1 MKKALKILL
10 PIGILALAIGITVLM
25 LIFQKEAPRRSFQ
38 APPREVIVRPLV
50 KEDYQIVLESQGTV
64 RARTTSAFISE
75 VRGRII
81 SISPNFREGAFF
93 EDGEVLATIDPS
105 DYETELIVAQAA
117 AAQAELALAQE
128 EARSDQARRDWERLN
143 PGVPANRLT
152 LREPQLNQ
160 AAAALASAQ
169 ARIKSAAANLA
180 RTSIK
185 APFAGRLLSKNV
197 DVGQYVSPGVELAR
211 GYAVDFAE
219 VRLPLTATQ
228 YSYLDMP
235 SIYRGEN
242 PTIEEGPQVTL
253 ELEVAGETHRWAG
266 RIVRAEGS
274 VDPRSRQLFVVA
286 QIDNPYGRT
295 TTDRPPLK
303 VGSFVNASLIGKVL
317 KDVFVLPR
325 NLLRENSYVL
335 TVAREEGGDVLRRKK
350 VEIVW
355 QNDEVVVVNQGL
367 LPGELL
373 CLTQVPIALE
383 NYPVRS
389 GLESES
395 NDQPAPAP
403 ERRGPPASSSANSG
417 GGGFAG
423 LLAAIP
429 PDKPLPPELKAKLS
443 AAIKA
448 AETGDRSQMR
458 PVMGELRDWAKAN
471 DVELPS
477 FGRR

>member
-1 MKKALKILL
+1 MKKALKILI
-10 PIGILALAIGITVLM
+10 PIGILALAIAITILM
-25 LIFQKEAPRRSFQ
+25 FAFKKEARRRNFQ
-38 APPREVIVRPLV
+38 AQPREVVARPLV

-64 RARTTSAFISE
+64 QARTTSSFISE
-75 VRGRII
+75 VRGRIT

-93 EDGEVLATIDPS
+93 ENGEVLIEIDPS

-117 AAQAELALAQE
+117 SAQAELALTQE
-128 EARSDQARRDWERLN
+128 QARSDQARRDWERLN

-152 LREPQLNQ
+152 LREPQLKQ
-160 AAAALASAQ
+160 VAAALASAN
-169 ARIKSAAANLA
+169 ARIKTAESNLA

-197 DVGQYVSPGVELAR
+197 DVGQYVSPGGQLAR

-228 YSYLDMP
+228 FSYLDMP

-253 ELEVAGETHRWAG
+253 QLEVAGKTHRWTG
-266 RIVRAEGS
+266 RIVRAEGA
-274 VDPRSRQLFVVA
+274 VDTRSRQLFVVA
-286 QIDNPYGRT
+286 QIDNPYGRS

-303 VGSFVNASLIGKVL
+303 VGSFVKAALTGKVL
-317 KDVFVLPR
+317 KDVFILPR

-335 TVAREEGGDVLRRKK
+335 TIAKNEGGDVLRRKT
-350 VEIVW
+350 VEIAW
-355 QNDEVVVVNQGL
+355 QTDEVVVVKKGL
-367 LPGELL
+367 TTDDLL

-383 NYPVRS
+383 NYPVHS
-389 GLESES
+389 VLESNVTETAS
-395 NDQPAPAP
+395 KAP
-403 ERRGPPASSSANSG
+403 ERRGPPANSRGG
-417 GGGFAG
+417 GGGFSG
-423 LLAAIP
+423 ILAAIP
-429 PDKPLPPELKAKLS
+429 ADKPLPPELKAKLT
-443 AAIKA
+443 AAIEA
-448 AETGDRSQMR
+448 AKSGDRSQMR
-458 PVMGELRDWAKAN
+458 PAIGELRAWAKDN